1 MGEEGVNLSCY
12 SVIKIYVMLRVS
24 VFVSVNLAVLYVVS
38 QGVDHRPRSSF
49 STEQVEFIQSL

>member
-12 SVIKIYVMLRVS
+12 SVIKIYVVLHIS
-24 VFVSVNLAVLYVVS
+24 IFVFVNLAVLYVVS

-49 STEQVEFIQSL
+49 STKQVEFIQSL